1 MPSISSIGRFEK
13 AAAGLAVF
21 VPVFPGALA
30 DFPHRGVHHVGICR
44 IDLNIRAAGV
54 LIFVERFLPGFAAVG
69 GGKDSALFVWSVG
82 MAHHGSE
89 QAIWIARI
97 DGQGGDLLAV
107 AQAEVTPR
115 FSRVRG
121 FVNPIADRK
130 VGALQAFAAG
140 GVNNIWIGGSYGNGA
155 DGLRRLVFK
164 DRRPS
169 AAVIVGFPNAAVT
182 LSDVKDAGLVRHA
195 GGGASSSSAE
205 RSDHAPAHFLI
216 CAQGI
221 LLGFGD
227 ARA

>member
-1 MPSISSIGRFEK
+1 
-13 AAAGLAVF
+13 
-21 VPVFPGALA
+21 
-30 DFPHRGVHHVGICR
+30 
-44 IDLNIRAAGV
+44 
-54 LIFVERFLPGFAAVG
+54 
-69 GGKDSALFVWSVG
+69 
-82 MAHHGSE
+82 
-89 QAIWIARI
+89 I
-97 DGQGGDLLAV
+97 DGEGGNLLAIS
-107 AQAEVTPR
+107 QAKMGPR

-121 FVNPIADRK
+121 SVNPVADRK

-140 GVNNIWIGGSYGNGA
+140 GVNNIWIGGSHGDGA
-155 DGLRRLVFK
+155 DGLRGLVFE

-169 AAVIVGFPNAAVT
+169 APVIVGFPNAAVT

-195 GGGASSSSAE
+195 SGGASSSSAE